1 MVDRGKRE
9 YLLKDRSN
17 GSLKK
22 MNVNVTDCRKPLL
35 AVADLNDQGFDVHF
49 TRGFGHYAVNDN
61 GKRIEFVRRNY
72 VFEYD
77 VEVLPHSS
85 FQGQPPA

>member
-1 MVDRGKRE
+1 MLDRGKRE
-9 YLLKDRSN
+9 YLLKDRNN
-17 GSLKK
+17 GSLKM

-35 AVADLNDQGFDVHF
+35 AVADLNDKGYDVHF
-49 TRGFGHYAVNDN
+49 TRNVGHYAVNDQ
-61 GKRIEFVRRNY
+61 GKRIEFVRRNN

-85 FQGQPPA
+85 FPGQPRA